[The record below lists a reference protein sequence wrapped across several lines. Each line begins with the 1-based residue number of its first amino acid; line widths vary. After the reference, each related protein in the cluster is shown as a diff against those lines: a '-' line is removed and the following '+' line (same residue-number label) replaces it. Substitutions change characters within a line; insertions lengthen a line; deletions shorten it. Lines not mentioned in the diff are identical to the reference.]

1 MKKIMLL
8 LICCFTLFALV
19 GCDSAQGTWK
29 FVEKTTEIA
38 GFVKTINVGD
48 KDTLGKD
55 VTEDYLV
62 VVFEKDGT
70 GTLTQAYVDG
80 SFTFTWVEEDG
91 VIKATGDLVSFE
103 AKIEKGYL
111 ILDYAGGTNKLKK

>member
-8 LICCFTLFALV
+8 LICCFTLFALA
-19 GCDSAQGTWK
+19 GCDSAVGTWK
-29 FVEKTTEIA
+29 FYEKTTDIA
-38 GFVKTINVGD
+38 GYVKTIKVGE

-55 VTEDYLV
+55 VTEDYMV

-70 GTLTQAYVDG
+70 GTLTQTYVDG
-80 SFTFTWVEEDG
+80 SFTFTWEEVDG
-91 VIKATGDLVSFE
+91 VIKVTGNFVNFD

-111 ILDYAGGTNKLKK
+111 IFDYAGGTYKLKK